1 MINDID
7 FSSYADD
14 NTMYDSGNNID
25 DVISSCQESAEK
37 LFQWLSQ
44 NEMKGNTDKFRLIF
58 DY

>member
-1 MINDID
+1 MINGID

-14 NTMYDSGNNID
+14 NAIYDSGNNID
-25 DVISSCQESAEK
+25 DVISSFQESAEK

-44 NEMKGNTDKFRLIF
+44 NEMKGNTDKLHLIF